1 MPASVGVRELRQNLS
16 RYLDQVKEGESFVV
30 TERGREV
37 ARLTPSGPPDSAIA
51 RLVAE
56 RGRPRRAPRDTAIA
70 RRLAYLDTSALVKL
84 PLEEDGHEAL
94 RRELLAWD
102 GFVSSA
108 LLSVEAVRACARY
121 GPAFAHA
128 ATQALEA
135 VALVP
140 LDDAVLER
148 AAGLAPGELRTR
160 DALHL
165 ATALS
170 LADEIGVVLTYDG
183 HLAAAARK
191 AGLAVRSP
199 A

>member
-1 MPASVGVRELRQNLS
+1 M
-16 RYLDQVKEGESFVV
+16 
-30 TERGREV
+30 
-37 ARLTPSGPPDSAIA
+37 
-51 RLVAE
+51 
-56 RGRPRRAPRDTAIA
+56 
-70 RRLAYLDTSALVKL
+70 KL

-94 RRELLAWD
+94 RRELGAWE

-108 LLSVEAVRACARY
+108 LLTVEAIRACARY
-121 GPAFAHA
+121 GAAFAHA
-128 ATQALEA
+128 AAEALQA

-148 AAGLAPGELRTR
+148 AAWLQPDGLRTR

-170 LADEIGVVLTYDG
+170 MADEVGVLLTYDDR
-183 HLAAAARK
+183 LAGAARA

>member
-1 MPASVGVRELRQNLS
+1 M
-16 RYLDQVKEGESFVV
+16 
-30 TERGREV
+30 RG
-37 ARLTPSGPPDSAIA
+37 PAIA
-51 RLVAE
+51 
-56 RGRPRRAPRDTAIA
+56 G
-70 RRLAYLDTSALVKL
+70 RLAYVDTSALVKL

-94 RRELLAWD
+94 RRELDGWD

-108 LLSVEAVRACARY
+108 LLSVEAIRACARY

-128 ATQALEA
+128 AEEALDA

-148 AAGLAPGELRTR
+148 AAALDLPTL

-170 LADEIGVVLTYDG
+170 VADEIGVLLTYDER
-183 HLAAAARK
+183 LATAARA
-191 AGLAVRSP
+191 AGIDVRSP